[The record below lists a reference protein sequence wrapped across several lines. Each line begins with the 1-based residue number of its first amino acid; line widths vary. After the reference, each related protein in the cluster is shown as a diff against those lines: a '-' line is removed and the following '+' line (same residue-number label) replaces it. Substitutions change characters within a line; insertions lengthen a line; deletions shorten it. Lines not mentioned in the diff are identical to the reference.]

1 MLVIWWILS
10 LKEVEYN
17 IIMNEYTYDEITIGL
32 IEEFCILLDDEKMD
46 AFMSITGDTNPLHT
60 DEVYAK
66 EHLGYSGK
74 VAYGL
79 LTASFLS
86 TLAGMYLPG
95 KHSLLHSVEV
105 KFAKP
110 VLPPDTLTI
119 RGEVVDK
126 EDRFRLLKVKANIY
140 NSIGENVCR
149 ASIKVGVIDESH

>member
-1 MLVIWWILS
+1 
-10 LKEVEYN
+10 
-17 IIMNEYTYDEITIGL
+17 MNEYTYDEITIGHV
-32 IEEFCILLDDEKMD
+32 EEFSILLNDEKMD

-95 KHSLLHSVEV
+95 KHSLLHSVDV
-105 KFAKP
+105 KFTKP
-110 VLPPDTLTI
+110 VFPPETLTI
-119 RGEVVDK
+119 RGEVVEK
-126 EDRFRLLKVKANIY
+126 EDKFRLLKIKASIY
-140 NSIGENVCR
+140 NSNGENVCR
-149 ASIKVGVIDESH
+149 ASIKLGVIDGEK